1 MMICKWHLRLTVASI
16 VVLAAFAAI
25 GGSVAL
31 AQDKDRQGATD
42 ADQRRNGSVAKA
54 IPVEDKDIRAA
65 FVGHEAH
72 PPQPWPVSF
81 GPYEFRSDGTYF
93 RQQDLASA
101 MGRYVIAD
109 GRICI
114 RPAEGAFAD
123 ECYKVL
129 RDGSQYFL
137 QDAAGRGAPFPVT
150 LHPISDPANK

>member
-1 MMICKWHLRLTVASI
+1 MICKSHLRLTVASI
-16 VVLAAFAAI
+16 ALLATFAAI
-25 GGSVAL
+25 AGCPAL
-31 AQDKDRQGATD
+31 AQDKDQQD
-42 ADQRRNGSVAKA
+42 ADLRRIGSAANAV
-54 IPVEDKDIRAA
+54 PVEDRDIRTA